1 MYDRSPDALA
11 LPLTVLRRLDCV
23 LATLPDTLHR
33 NREAFL
39 KDLKAAEKKT
49 GTELSAPL
57 RKAVLS
63 ALSERDEE
71 ADICR
76 DKDGHPEPDPD
87 LRDYENVPLG
97 ESITDYFAREVRK
110 VERQIVRM
118 LADVTGS
125 QPGGTAA

>member
-1 MYDRSPDALA
+1 MPSPCRSPSCASSTA
-11 LPLTVLRRLDCV
+11 SSRPSPTPST
-23 LATLPDTLHR
+23 AT
-33 NREAFL
+33 AKFL

-49 GTELSAPL
+49 GTKLSAPI
-57 RKAVLS
+57 RKAVLA

-71 ADICR
+71 AQICR
-76 DKDGHPEPDPD
+76 HKDGNPEPDPD

-97 ESITDYFAREVRK
+97 ESINDYFAREVRK